1 MPLNILLSA
10 VRSTSVVFVWKIKRS
25 LLPFSYVDRVK
36 IKTLIRSAKWI
47 CLSESYRIIESSEFE
62 GMLKGHLVQLPCN
75 EQGHL
80 QLHQIAQSLIQADL
94 EHLQGQGIHHL
105 GTTCSTAS
113 PPFTVKLNTGQSF
126 IFFLFPYGNCTLYFC
141 VLPVCLLSVGFFS
154 ANIRLGQVSIQN
166 SELELFTIHVSPVS
180 WKLL

>member
-1 MPLNILLSA
+1 
-10 VRSTSVVFVWKIKRS
+10 
-25 LLPFSYVDRVK
+25 
-36 IKTLIRSAKWI
+36 
-47 CLSESYRIIESSEFE
+47 
-62 GMLKGHLVQLPCN
+62 MLKGHLVQLPCN

-141 VLPVCLLSVGFFS
+141 VLPVCLLSVGFFQQILDLVKLAFKIQS
-154 ANIRLGQVSIQN
+154 WSCSQFMYLQYLGSY
-166 SELELFTIHVSPVS
+166 SSLFDRNVG
-180 WKLL
+180 